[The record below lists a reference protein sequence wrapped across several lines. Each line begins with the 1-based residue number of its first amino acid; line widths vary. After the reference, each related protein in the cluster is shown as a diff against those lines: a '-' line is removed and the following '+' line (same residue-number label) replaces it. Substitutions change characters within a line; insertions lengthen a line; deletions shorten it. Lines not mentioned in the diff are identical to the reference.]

1 MNDLITLDFETRW
14 SNEYTLR
21 KMTTEEYV
29 RDARFYSH
37 MLGCKVNNEPAFT
50 VAHDEIPRLLAD
62 LQLENKAVVAFN
74 AQFDGFIL
82 SEKYNVRPGF
92 WLDPLHM
99 SYFFYPETFGLKSR
113 SLKALL
119 ELYNLPPKGDELAQ
133 TIGCEFLTGDL
144 YKRIAKY
151 CENDVEQTHAL
162 LQAMLSTGTMPW
174 KELQLVDMTIRLYT
188 EPSLT
193 LDKSALEAELLSFRE
208 RRENTYKQFG
218 ISNVEDGVKML
229 RKNDTFAELLTAFGV
244 TPEMKPSPRTP
255 GKMNYAFA
263 KTDDFMQ
270 ELLEHENE
278 RVAMLADLK
287 LNANS
292 SILETRLQRMVGIA
306 ERGTMPVATIYS
318 KARTGRWG
326 GSEKLNPQNFKK
338 GSAMRTAIEAPAGK
352 LIGVADSSNIEARM
366 LATWAGQT
374 DLILQFANKED
385 AYLKFAIEVYQ
396 RPLNKKDNPLERF
409 VGKTCIA
416 EGTLVLSHQGW
427 KPIEAITTD
436 DLLWDGQEW
445 VCHQG
450 LVNNGIKPTLNLC
463 GAWLTPDHLIL
474 SGTQWLETQSVLTDE
489 SILCRALDTGA
500 ENLPLQ
506 ATLLGQEAVSARC
519 WLNATVMNQNTESI
533 SKISKILRA
542 LGVRFALRKLQ
553 ALNGIGHTA
562 KRCLTMPT
570 ELGYLTGLP
579 QRLAA
584 AIPQL
589 AASISTTAD
598 AELKYATSGAQIAQ
612 LFLGTFKRLVGG
624 ITRRLKWIELTRME
638 TTNRRIY
645 GSYHEATISKT
656 NEKSKT
662 LKRVFDILN
671 SGSRNRFTILT
682 NAGPL
687 VVHNCILGLGYGTGA
702 NKLQHT
708 LHVGQGG
715 ISVDLDI
722 QSCVSIVQKYRNL
735 NANIVELWERVGYAL
750 ETVMV
755 SGGDPITV
763 GHNGIDVVFLQGAV
777 LLPSGRVLQYPNL
790 HWEDGVDDRG
800 RLRRELKY
808 GYGRFAGTRIYKTKL
823 VENIV
828 QALARDVVAYQ
839 LLEAATIVDKM
850 AMFTHDELVFIHN
863 ESTIH
868 EVFDRVIEIMSR
880 PPQPWANMIPLAAEG
895 GIAKNYKK

>member
-445 VCHQG
+445 VRHQG

-519 WLNATVMNQNTESI
+519 WLNAAVMNQNTESI

-562 KRCLTMPT
+562 
-570 ELGYLTGLP
+570 
-579 QRLAA
+579 
-584 AIPQL
+584 
-589 AASISTTAD
+589 
-598 AELKYATSGAQIAQ
+598 
-612 LFLGTFKRLVGG
+612 
-624 ITRRLKWIELTRME
+624 
-638 TTNRRIY
+638 
-645 GSYHEATISKT
+645 
-656 NEKSKT
+656 
-662 LKRVFDILN
+662 KRVFDILN

-800 RLRRELKY
+800 RPRRELKY